1 MEAVSNGHP
10 TDGPPVMPFGS
21 TWGQPADA
29 TPGLSMGQPADSP
42 PDRAHGWSPM
52 AEAAE
57 AAGVTR
63 RTLRRWCAEG
73 RVESQLVGQRGA
85 QVRWIKLD
93 SLRTEPADDLRSL
106 APDEPR
112 DRAPDGPRSAPT
124 DTPRS
129 QPTADPRTVS
139 ALRAE
144 RDRLANEVDWLRRQV
159 EEMRAAE
166 REMRIL
172 IARALPDPTPPALA
186 EKNVTP
192 EPEPPQ
198 KVRWW
203 VRLWGSR

>member
-1 MEAVSNGHP
+1 VEAISNGHP
-10 TDGPPVMPFGS
+10 TDGPPVMSLGS
-21 TWGQPADA
+21 TWGQPPDA
-29 TPGLSMGQPADSP
+29 TPGLSLGQPADSP
-42 PDRAHGWSPM
+42 PDRSAGWSPM

-93 SLRTEPADDLRSL
+93 SLRTEPTDSLRSQP
-106 APDEPR
+106 ADEPMVGPA
-112 DRAPDGPRSAPT
+112 DAPRSQPA

-129 QPTADPRTVS
+129 GPPADPRVVS

-159 EEMRAAE
+159 EEMRSAE

-186 EKNVTP
+186 ERNVTP
-192 EPEPPQ
+192 APEPP
-198 KVRWW
+198 KRVRWW
-203 VRLWGSR
+203 AKLWGTR